1 MDKHYKERETAEVL
15 MAWGVGGGWC
25 FSPSIETSGNYLC
38 ICGHLTWNI
47 RKSLRSHFTEFI
59 IRNGKMLR
67 GIKKIIKIKKRE
79 REGEEGAKLE
89 PSGVFCPL
97 FFFERNDRSLCFPE

>member
-97 FFFERNDRSLCFPE
+97 FFF